1 MKKIFLYTIL
11 VVETL
16 TCCQKRHIWE
26 YQVLPETCYADAFF
40 IQPDFKP
47 NGYII
52 KVTGILNQDVMLTI
66 LGTQPISEYS
76 KKRSVGYNHYAK
88 LSKGKVSFSDS
99 AELYVDD
106 LKIILSG
113 SDTKL
118 HPSSESRENLGCLP
132 LGNIKIKLDLQ

>member
-1 MKKIFLYTIL
+1 MRTIL
-11 VVETL
+11 FYIILITEIL
-16 TCCQKRHIWE
+16 TCCKKRNIW
-26 YQVLPETCYADAFF
+26 QHTIMPETCYADAFF

-66 LGTQPISEYS
+66 LGTQPISAYS

-106 LKIILSG
+106 LKIIISG
-113 SDTKL
+113 SDTTL
-118 HPSSESRENLGCLP
+118 YPNPESKGTFRCAP
-132 LGNIKIKLDLQ
+132 LGDIKIKLDLQ